1 MKELYRSDDSHFI
14 VAIGDITNI
23 ACDAIVNAANS
34 SLLGGGGVDGAI
46 HSAGGPAILA
56 ECRALR
62 NSSLPNGLPPGKAVA
77 TTAGRLPAK
86 RVIHTVGPIW
96 HGGTHGE
103 DEILASCYRECLALA
118 LHEKLK
124 SIAFPAISTGIYG
137 FPKER
142 AARIAW
148 KTVQDFFSAN
158 PSAFLIVWFIFFSE
172 IDARIFLDSNGLSM
186 NTGSKPSPEKN

>member
-1 MKELYRSDDSHFI
+1 MKELYRSDNGRCI
-14 VAIGDITNI
+14 IAVGDITNI
-23 ACDAIVNAANS
+23 ACDAIVNAGNS

-62 NSSLPNGLPPGKAVA
+62 NSSLPNGLSPGKAVA
-77 TTAGRLPAK
+77 TTAGQLPAR

-96 HGGTHGE
+96 QGGAYGE
-103 DEILASCYRECLALA
+103 DETLASCYRECLALA
-118 LHEKLK
+118 VHEQLK

-142 AARIAW
+142 AAKIAW
-148 KTVQDFFSAN
+148 NTVQDYLASTPEAA
-158 PSAFLIVWFIFFSE
+158 SIIVWFVFFSE
-172 IDARIFLDSNGLSM
+172 IDAHIFLEANGKIKL
-186 NTGSKPSPEKN
+186 